1 MTAESRSGHT
11 LLILSSSTVS
21 YEGDAGESLA
31 SMVSSRLQALRPDLD
46 WRCEGEVLYVTE
58 SMAERARRLVAR
70 HQATHVLLR
79 PTGLAF
85 MHDDVVNAIRDRW
98 PRLHRPALRVSEFF
112 RDLGGGLR
120 HGEEGG
126 RGWLFRGPRRLAERL
141 IGVAP
146 RLRVEAATEYVVAT
160 IEELARLEDVD
171 VMCRLSV
178 GNKRTID
185 DEVEHNRR
193 LEYFTTRVRD
203 ACARRLIPLGDNA
216 DLYREQRLE
225 YELEADQWHKTPPM
239 RVAEAQAIAEVAA
252 GRVEASR
259 LRRRRG

>member
-1 MTAESRSGHT
+1 MTAEPRSGHT

-21 YEGDAGESLA
+21 YEGDAGESLS
-31 SMVSSRLQALRPDLD
+31 SMVSAKLQELRPDLD
-46 WRCEGEVLYVTE
+46 WRCEGEVLYVTD
-58 SMAERARRLVAR
+58 SMAERARRLVAK

-85 MHDDVVNAIRDRW
+85 MHDDVVNAIRERW
-98 PRLHRPALRVSEFF
+98 PGLYRPALRVSELF

-120 HGEEGG
+120 HGEEGA

-146 RLRVEAATEYVVAT
+146 RLRVEVATEYVVAT
-160 IEELARLEDVD
+160 LEELARLEDVD

-185 DEVEHNRR
+185 DEAEHHRR
-193 LEYFTTRVRD
+193 LDYFTADVRD
-203 ACARRLIPLGDNA
+203 ACARRLIPLADNS
-216 DLYREQRLE
+216 DLYREKRLE

-239 RVAEAQAIAEVAA
+239 RIAEAQAIAEVAA
-252 GRVEASR
+252 GRVEANG
-259 LRRRRG
+259 LRKRWG